1 MRRRSIAIASSSW
14 CSNLN
19 YYVLLFENGTS
30 TKMCNYLLVEYLES
44 LLFQTSSPWAQLLYT
59 FIFIQTYHL
68 YTHLHTHAHHTNR
81 WMARIKSLFQGVMC
95 AIVIYCKLLVLLCR
109 RIFRFASS
117 LFCEKT
123 SRHALLHQTSPPM
136 ERCERKGGLLVDV
149 SEWGCTKVK
158 RGVEKRWGEV
168 MVFRWE

>member
-14 CSNLN
+14 SSNLN

-44 LLFQTSSPWAQLLYT
+44 LLFQTSPWAQLLYT

-109 RIFRFASS
+109 RIF
-117 LFCEKT
+117 LFRIVIVLWKDK
-123 SRHALLHQTSPPM
+123 QT
-136 ERCERKGGLLVDV
+136 
-149 SEWGCTKVK
+149 CTVTPDIATHGEMWEK
-158 RGVEKRWGEV
+158 RGSPGWCVRMGVYEGKKGCWEEV
-168 MVFRWE
+168 RGGDGF

>member
-14 CSNLN
+14 SSNLN

-30 TKMCNYLLVEYLES
+30 TKMCNYLIVEYLES

-59 FIFIQTYHL
+59 YSYLSKLITFTS
-68 YTHLHTHAHHTNR
+68 HLHTHAHHTNR

-109 RIFRFASS
+109 RIFLFASS

-136 ERCERKGGLLVDV
+136 ERCERKGGLWVDV

-158 RGVEKRWGEV
+158 KGCWEEVRGGDG
-168 MVFRWE
+168 F